1 MTQRSS
7 WTTYDWIKLL
17 GTVLLVILLLLCRGG
32 IFGGRGASLIPPTLL
47 TPAIGSLFNTP
58 TVDFSGT
65 GEPGGLLRLMLGG
78 KALSAAPVQ
87 IGTDGKWFL
96 PGVDLSKLGLSP
108 GDYALELQTLD
119 KADPRRVL
127 STKSL
132 NFTLPG
138 FSSGA
143 GTLGFSEPKDGSE
156 VPAGSFVLRGVGKPG
171 DTLEVFEDS
180 TSLGTV
186 RVNPDGT
193 WTLSVPPASAGA
205 HTYKAVGS
213 NQTEASIRLNIA
225 QASGQ
230 ASCTDKTFALANL
243 SDGGLVNKPFR
254 FGGQGSAQ
262 GYTITV
268 KREGRVIGSKE
279 LTLDSTCGWSYT
291 SNPGSG
297 KITYEV
303 RESSAAPDSPALS
316 TINLEV
322 R

>member
-1 MTQRSS
+1 MRRR
-7 WTTYDWIKLL
+7 W
-17 GTVLLVILLLLCRGG
+17 RP
-32 IFGGRGASLIPPTLL
+32 LIIPTLL
-47 TPAIGSLFNTP
+47 TPAIGSGFGTP

-65 GEPGGLLRLMLGG
+65 GAPGGLLRLMLGG
-78 KALSAAPVQ
+78 KALSANPVQ

-108 GDYALELQTLD
+108 GNYTLELQALD
-119 KADPRRVL
+119 KADPGRVL
-127 STKSL
+127 GSNSL
-132 NFTLPG
+132 NFSLPG
-138 FSSGA
+138 FSSG
-143 GTLGFSEPKDGSE
+143 GRTLAFSEPKDGSQ

-171 DTLEVFEDS
+171 DTLEVFEDN

-186 RVNPDGT
+186 GVNPDGT
-193 WTLSVPPASAGA
+193 WTLSVPPAAAGQ
-205 HTYKAVGS
+205 HTYRAVGS
-213 NQTEASIRLNIA
+213 DQSEASTRLSIA

-230 ASCTDKTFALANL
+230 VSCTDKTFALSNL

-254 FGGQGSAQ
+254 FGGVGSAQ

-268 KREGRVIGSKE
+268 RREGRVIGTKE
-279 LTLDSTCGWSYT
+279 LPLDSTCGWSYT

-303 RESSAAPDSPALS
+303 REAGAAADSPALS